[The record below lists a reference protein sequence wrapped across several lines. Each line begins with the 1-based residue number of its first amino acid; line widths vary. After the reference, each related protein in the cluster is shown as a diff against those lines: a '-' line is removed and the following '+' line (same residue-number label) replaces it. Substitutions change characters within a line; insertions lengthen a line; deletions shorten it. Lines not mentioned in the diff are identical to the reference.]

1 MGCCLC
7 IEQANVGIKE
17 RYGQFEELV
26 QPGCTCFP
34 CGIVRIRGPVCLRV
48 SQQAVKVDSFTK
60 DNVSVTLDIQIQY
73 KVNPNKV
80 YEAYYSLDNV
90 SSQIHSYVLDA
101 VRDKVPQRELDHVLR
116 NKQEVAKEIRDEL
129 TGHMDEFGYEI
140 VQILI
145 TEVEIDH
152 RVKAAM
158 NDIVTSERQR
168 AAALSKAEA
177 NKIIRIKEAEAEAEA
192 RELSGKGLAAARA
205 AIVKGLQKTVESFT
219 ENVEGVNPSE
229 VMNLVLTTQYYD
241 TLKEIG
247 AHSGSNIVFLPP
259 KDFENTNRESL
270 FASSLFKGGG
280 GKKSDL
286 HNLHEKEL
294 LLSRPMSLGNNN
306 NNNNNTTGNVN
317 NNNNNQIMLSN
328 NNNNLNKNLNFL
340 Q

>member
-168 AAALSKAEA
+168 AATLSKAEA
-177 NKIIRIKEAEAEAEA
+177 NKIVRIKEAEAEAEA

-247 AHSGSNIVFLPP
+247 AHSGSNVIFLPP
-259 KDFENTNRESL
+259 KDSENSTRESL
-270 FASSLFKGGG
+270 FASSLFRTKKG
-280 GKKSDL
+280 DNNN
-286 HNLHEKEL
+286 HHHHPEKEL
-294 LLSRPMSLGNNN
+294 LISRPGIGNNN
-306 NNNNNTTGNVN
+306 NNNNNIINP
-317 NNNNNQIMLSN
+317 NNNQIMLSTN
-328 NNNNLNKNLNFL
+328 NNNNLNFL